1 MNQYYQ
7 LGNNNSSS
15 TNMNTTNTNNA
26 NNRGANNT
34 EATNAATNP
43 TNAWDN
49 DALENDDFDSDQL
62 DEDESYSWAS
72 GITDNQDGLANAT
85 TNTLNGINS
94 SSSAA
99 NWRDWRT
106 NDNLILFSANRRKP
120 SNSASTKQIP
130 KLVDLCAKY
139 VATNLP
145 FELVE
150 SFPQPVPEDLQLK
163 ITHASFPDTVD
174 IIRLYSC
181 LANGHVDEYV
191 RGEQLY
197 NSGCVRKIIQIGF
210 HLSAQ
215 VLLSNST
222 SNETALTTNRRL
234 NDGLSV
240 NNHTAVA
247 IVCDRKRIISCSCTC
262 SKQPVSWCAHIVAV
276 CLFRILDAAN
286 VEYRTPVSE
295 SLSKLQ
301 RDQLQKFAQ
310 YLISELPQQILPTAQ
325 KLLDELLKSNE
336 TSINLLSGAPDPT
349 AGASLNDISI
359 WCMDEHVLQESIK
372 KTLLKFIAPAPN
384 VVSDVECLEHQSV
397 TIIEYTS
404 LLRPLRGREP
414 EGMWNL
420 ISIIREMFRRR
431 DKNSVSLLR
440 LITNECLAIDQIIQ
454 LWFLIKASQLNHD
467 KALFNSVTF
476 SLNQRGG
483 SNINQSGANSSANN
497 GCSTQPVHQAC
508 SSMMDEIVSLWKIA
522 CLDPNL
528 NDPEEKLAHKEQLL
542 HWHNAVFERLRK
554 FFTNILNSN
563 SNSGSG
569 NLWSSA
575 SSSSASSSNYEK
587 LLKRLDMDLF
597 LGFSPA
603 VAACEMTWTEFD
615 LELMAVFRQ
624 QAIRMLPSS
633 QTSPVL
639 TETSGL
645 ESAVVS
651 EASGTVVSDK
661 IG

>member
-7 LGNNNSSS
+7 LGNNNNNNNSSS
-15 TNMNTTNTNNA
+15 NINMNPTTS
-26 NNRGANNT
+26 RPNNT
-34 EATNAATNP
+34 TEAATNP

-85 TNTLNGINS
+85 ANTVNGINS

-106 NDNLILFSANRRKP
+106 NDLILFSAANRRKP
-120 SNSASTKQIP
+120 ASSTSSKQIP

-174 IIRLYSC
+174 TIRLYSC

-215 VLLSNST
+215 VVLSSST

-276 CLFRILDAAN
+276 CLFRILDASS

-440 LITNECLAIDQIIQ
+440 LITNECLAIDQIVQ
-454 LWFLIKASQLNHD
+454 LWFLIKASQLSHD

-476 SLNQRGG
+476 SLSQRGG
-483 SNINQSGANSSANN
+483 SNIVQSSSSSANN

-508 SSMMDEIVSLWKIA
+508 SSMMDEIVSLWRIA

-528 NDPEEKLAHKEQLL
+528 NDPDEKLAHKEQLL
-542 HWHNAVFERLRK
+542 HWHDAVFERLRR
-554 FFTNILNSN
+554 FFTNILNAN

-575 SSSSASSSNYEK
+575 PSSSASSGNYEK

-603 VAACEMTWTEFD
+603 VAACEMSWAEFD
-615 LELMAVFRQ
+615 LELMGVFRQ

-639 TETSGL
+639 AETSGL
-645 ESAVVS
+645 ESAVVL